1 MIKNFFDKLN
11 IIYKEEIS
19 LKNYNTYRTETI
31 AKYLVFP
38 KTIEELQKIL
48 KFIKE
53 NKIKHY
59 ILGNGSNIILSM
71 NYYNGIIIKLDNLNT
86 ITYKDNLVTAEAG
99 CSLIKLSLD
108 TIEKGLTGM
117 EFATGIPGCVGAS
130 VAMNA
135 GAYNSDLSAVLK
147 EATILAPNNEIIRM
161 KKDELA
167 FEYRDSYIKK
177 NKGYIVLSATFELE
191 KGNVEEMK
199 RLVLERKQ
207 KRILSQP
214 LDMPNAGSVF
224 RNPEGTYAGALIEKA
239 NLKGYNINGAEVSNK
254 HANFIVN
261 KGGASGKDIIALIE
275 KIQKEIKEKNNIEL
289 KLEQIIVR

>member
-19 LKNYNTYRTETI
+19 LKNYNTYRTETT

-59 ILGNGSNIILSM
+59 ILGNGSNIILSKD
-71 NYYNGIIIKLDNLNT
+71 YYNGIIIKLDNLNT
-86 ITYKDNLVTAEAG
+86 LTYKDNLVTAEAG

-117 EFATGIPGCVGAS
+117 EFATGIPGCIGAS

-167 FEYRDSYIKK
+167 FEYRDSFIKK
-177 NKGYIVLSATFELE
+177 N
-191 KGNVEEMK
+191 
-199 RLVLERKQ
+199 
-207 KRILSQP
+207 
-214 LDMPNAGSVF
+214 
-224 RNPEGTYAGALIEKA
+224 
-239 NLKGYNINGAEVSNK
+239 
-254 HANFIVN
+254 
-261 KGGASGKDIIALIE
+261 
-275 KIQKEIKEKNNIEL
+275 
-289 KLEQIIVR
+289 

>member
-53 NKIKHY
+53 NKINYY

-71 NYYNGIIIKLDNLNT
+71 DYYNGIIIKLDNLNT
-86 ITYKDNLVTAEAG
+86 ITYKDNIVTAEAG
-99 CSLIKLSLD
+99 CSLIKLALD

-135 GAYNSDLSAVLK
+135 GAYNSDLSVILK
-147 EATILAPNNEIIRM
+147 ETTILAPNNEIICM
-161 KKDELA
+161 KKDELEY
-167 FEYRDSYIKK
+167 EYRDSFIKK

-191 KGNVEEMK
+191 KGNIEEMK
-199 RLVLERKQ
+199 QLVLERKQ